1 MLHSN
6 PGVREAEINVA
17 EGRKRARVLKSEAY
31 QTEQINHAKGRIK
44 FHVILFDPFLY
55 TAHVTFINN
64 NIFRIHVGNQ
74 EKMLL

>member
-6 PGVREAEINVA
+6 SGVREAEINVA

-44 FHVILFDPFLY
+44 FHVILFDPFQHGECLHMSESDVY
-55 TAHVTFINN
+55 SCQIPT
-64 NIFRIHVGNQ
+64 
-74 EKMLL
+74 L